1 MRLCLCVS
9 IILAAWNRPLAA
21 APDPVT
27 RAEQMDETAVKLKR
41 VQGFL
46 KARQLGG
53 VLLTQVKNFSWITA
67 GIGDNHIVITSETG
81 AASLLI
87 LADGRKYVLASNS
100 EMARLL
106 AEDLQGLG
114 YQPREYKWHE
124 DRRLEIVRELAPGAR
139 IGTDTPLGALPLLD
153 AEFAPLRYQLTDT
166 EIKKYRW
173 LGRHATEAV
182 IAVCRRLRPG
192 VSEREMEAMASD
204 ELMKRGIRPT
214 VLLMGVDDR
223 ILRYRHT
230 TPSDARLRKYAFVN
244 VCARRWGLVIS
255 TGRFVHFGALPEELR
270 QRVRASAN
278 LTARYLA
285 HSKPGAKAGD
295 LLALAKT
302 WFDVNGFPGEL
313 EQHHQGGAIGYTER
327 EWIAT
332 PGSREEVHDRQ
343 AFAWNPI
350 VQGALSFDT
359 FIVYKDRLE
368 NLNEAPGW
376 PTIREQ
382 AGGTVIHLPDILVV
396 AVK

>member
-1 MRLCLCVS
+1 MRLAIML
-9 IILAAWNRPLAA
+9 LPLALSA
-21 APDPVT
+21 QPEPVT
-27 RAEQMDETAVKLKR
+27 RAELEQEIAVKMGR
-41 VQGFL
+41 VQRFL
-46 KARQLGG
+46 KTRGLGG

-87 LADGRKYVLASNS
+87 LDDGRKFVLASNS
-100 EMARLL
+100 EMDRLL
-106 AEDLQGLG
+106 AEDLKGLG
-114 YQPREYKWHE
+114 YEPKVYKWHE
-124 DRRLEIVRELAPGAR
+124 DRRGEIIRQLAPGRKA
-139 IGTDTPLGALPLLD
+139 GADTPVAGLENID
-153 AEFAPLRYQLTDT
+153 AEFAPLRYQLTDS

-223 ILRYRHT
+223 VLRFRHT
-230 TPSDARLRKYAFVN
+230 TPSDARLKKYAFVN

-255 TGRFVHFGALPEELR
+255 TGRFVHFGPPPGELR
-270 QRVRASAN
+270 KRVRASASI
-278 LTARYLA
+278 TAQYLA
-285 HSKPGAKAGD
+285 HSKPGARASD
-295 LLALAKT
+295 LLAMAKT
-302 WFDVNGFPGEL
+302 WFRENGFAGEI
-313 EQHHQGGAIGYTER
+313 ENHHQGGAIGYAER

-332 PGSREEVHDRQ
+332 PGSNEIVHERQ

-368 NLNEAPGW
+368 NLNEVAGW
-376 PTIREQ
+376 PTLPVK
-382 AGGTVIHLPDILVV
+382 AGGAAINLPDILVLPEDR
-396 AVK
+396 K